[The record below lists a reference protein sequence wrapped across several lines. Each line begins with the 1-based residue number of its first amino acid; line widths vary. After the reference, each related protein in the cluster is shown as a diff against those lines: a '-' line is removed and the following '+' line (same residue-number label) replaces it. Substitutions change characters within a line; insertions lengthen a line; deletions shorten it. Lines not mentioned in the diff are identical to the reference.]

1 MDKLEWVQK
10 IQKMGLNVSLEN
22 NVIMLRTDDKNEAI
36 KFKKALKDYPCSW
49 GIKVKRDEQDG
60 ILQDTEECGDCIEV

>member
-1 MDKLEWVQK
+1 MDKMEWLQKVQK
-10 IQKMGLNVSLEN
+10 TGLNVSLEN
-22 NVIMLRTDDKNEAI
+22 NVLMLRTDNKDDAI